1 MKKWF
6 SFAALALAIVA
17 VSSIATAD
25 GPPFTITTFHSF
37 ATLTPIS
44 VTPTVCKHS
53 DGTYTNVHIL
63 SQGPITSNDPRMA
76 GTFHGDAMILTNAQG
91 IGVSRDKWT
100 ITDTATGAVKV
111 TGVAQALDADATGP
125 IHSVV
130 TARFA
135 DGSFMSTMA
144 VVRLPPPGVP
154 GAITVE
160 YGSAVPSDPGR
171 GVVIS
176 RDCGGYFDADARGY
190 KMRGSSG
197 D

>member
-1 MKKWF
+1 MMKNKLF
-6 SFAALALAIVA
+6 RALLVLFVLATAAV
-17 VSSIATAD
+17 ATAD
-25 GPPFTITTFHSF
+25 GQSFTITTFHSF
-37 ATLTPIS
+37 ATVTATSI
-44 VTPTVCKHS
+44 TPTVCAHS
-53 DGTYTNVHIL
+53 DGTFTNTHII

-100 ITDTATGAVKV
+100 ITDTITGVVKV

-144 VVRLPPPGVP
+144 IVRLPPPGST
-154 GAITVE
+154 GAITIE
-160 YGSAVPSDPGR
+160 YGGPTPSDSGR

-176 RDCGGYFDADARGY
+176 RDCGGYFSADARGY
-190 KMRGSSG
+190 KAIGER
-197 D
+197 

>member
-1 MKKWF
+1 MKKLWSVF
-6 SFAALALAIVA
+6 IVFLVLAL
-17 VSSIATAD
+17 SSVATAD
-25 GPPFTITTFHSF
+25 GPAFTITTFHSF
-37 ATLTPIS
+37 ATLVPTS

-53 DGTYTNVHIL
+53 DGTFTNVHIL
-63 SQGPITSNDPRMA
+63 AEGPITSNDPRMV

-100 ITDTATGAVKV
+100 ITDSSTGDVKV

-144 VVRLPPPGVP
+144 IVRLPPPGVQ

-160 YGSAVPSDPGR
+160 YGGAVPSDTGR
-171 GVVIS
+171 GVIIS

-190 KMRGSSG
+190 KKIG
-197 D
+197 DPGN

>member
-1 MKKWF
+1 M
-6 SFAALALAIVA
+6 LALTVLVMAP
-17 VSSIATAD
+17 IATAD
-25 GPPFTITTFHSF
+25 GPTFSITTFHSF
-37 ATLTPIS
+37 ATLTPTS
-44 VTPTVCKHS
+44 VTSTVCAHS
-53 DGTYTNVHIL
+53 DGTYSNVHIL

-100 ITDTATGAVKV
+100 ITDSGTGAVKV
-111 TGVAQALDADATGP
+111 TGVAEALDADATGP

-130 TARFA
+130 TARFV

-144 VVRLPPPGVP
+144 VVRLPPPGTP

-160 YGSAVPSDPGR
+160 YGGAVPSDPGR

-190 KMRGSSG
+190 KMRGFG
-197 D
+197 QD

>member
-1 MKKWF
+1 MKTFWSLF
-6 SFAALALAIVA
+6 ILASLAL
-17 VSSIATAD
+17 SSVATAD
-25 GPPFTITTFHSF
+25 GPAFTITTFHSF
-37 ATLTPIS
+37 ATVAPTS

-63 SQGPITSNDPRMA
+63 SVGPITSNDPRMV

-100 ITDTATGAVKV
+100 ITDSTTGAVKV
-111 TGVAQALDADATGP
+111 TGVAEALDADATGP

-135 DGSFMSTMA
+135 DGSYMSTMA
-144 VVRLPPPGVP
+144 VVRLPPPGQQ
-154 GAITVE
+154 GAITIE
-160 YGSAVPSDPGR
+160 YGGAVPSDPGR

-176 RDCGGYFDADARGY
+176 RDCAGYFDADARGY
-190 KMRGSSG
+190 KLRGSTG